1 MEFEHQM
8 SREAKFAY
16 FIDKMDAVI
25 KAKVY
30 DILSNTDVLFNE
42 FYTHAVGLLESQDNE
57 YTSLLNELLK

>member
-1 MEFEHQM
+1 M
-8 SREAKFAY
+8 SREAKFAN